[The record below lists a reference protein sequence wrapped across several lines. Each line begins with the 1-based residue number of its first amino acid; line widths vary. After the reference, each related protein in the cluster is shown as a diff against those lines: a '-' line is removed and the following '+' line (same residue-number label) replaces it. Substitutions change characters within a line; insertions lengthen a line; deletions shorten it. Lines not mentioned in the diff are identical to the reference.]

1 MQNTTPIFVTR
12 DGQQYGPYTLYQTE
26 RLILSGTLLLTDLA
40 WHDGLYSWVPL
51 QEIVGKSGNVTE
63 QPSAPILPPQK
74 IVTKTENI
82 TDESSL
88 PIFLRDA
95 PVVKEGPKRPVP
107 PSGGMPMPPV
117 PRTSP
122 QYCPPPV
129 STSNAPSVGTG
140 KSGEYARYED
150 VPWYRRSTINTF
162 FCIFG
167 GTPIIGIIWPLFWF
181 TCAMLFTGDI
191 YMNRADSGGKLVVI
205 VWPRSNKILAAF
217 MLAFQA
223 LCILALVLGRRS

>member
-1 MQNTTPIFVTR
+1 MPSTPPIFVTR
-12 DGQQYGPYTLYQTE
+12 DGQQYGPYTLYQAE
-26 RLILSGTLLLTDLA
+26 RLVLSGTLLLTDLA
-40 WHDGLYSWVPL
+40 WHDGLYSWIPL
-51 QEIVGKSGNVTE
+51 REIVGKAGNVAE
-63 QPSAPILPPQK
+63 QSSVPILPPRENAA
-74 IVTKTENI
+74 KTADE
-82 TDESSL
+82 TDEPSI

-122 QYCPPPV
+122 QYGPPPV

-140 KSGEYARYED
+140 KSGEFARYED
-150 VPWYRRSTINTF
+150 VPWYRRSTINTV

-223 LCILALVLGRRS
+223 LCILALVLGHRS